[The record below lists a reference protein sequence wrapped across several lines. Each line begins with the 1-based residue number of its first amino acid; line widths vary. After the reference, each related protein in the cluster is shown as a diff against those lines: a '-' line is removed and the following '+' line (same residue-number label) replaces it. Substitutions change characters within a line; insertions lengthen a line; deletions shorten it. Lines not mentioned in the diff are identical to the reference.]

1 MILLSCKLKLPSGH
15 FDGFKPLSQQAKDGI
30 TVLLGMFNP
39 DSQGELG

>member
-15 FDGFKPLSQQAKDGI
+15 FDGLKDGI